1 MRVDLEL
8 RWKRW
13 SAVPLAVLIAGVAT
27 ACGSPLLP
35 GLPGADRR
43 CADLVAHAL
52 TSRNTVVEGAFSCMT
67 ADERNF
73 WHRWAI
79 SRDDQLPDVVRNHG
93 LTSAGMV
100 DGYSPMDSWSSAR
113 FEGDLEA
120 NQHLYLVRADDGRA
134 ARALLLVAT
143 DTVGRVDSF
152 ALTAYDIG
160 R

>member
-1 MRVDLEL
+1 MRVDLER
-8 RWKRW
+8 RWKWW
-13 SAVPLAVLIAGVAT
+13 SAVPLALLIAGVAA
-27 ACGSPLLP
+27 ACGGPLP

-43 CADLVAHAL
+43 CADLFAQAL
-52 TSRNTVVEGAFSCMT
+52 TSRDRVVEGAFSCMT

-113 FEGDLEA
+113 FEGDLEP
-120 NQHLYLVRADDGRA
+120 NRHLYLVRSRDDHG
-134 ARALLLVAT
+134 ARALLVVAT
-143 DTVGRVDSF
+143 DGVGRVNSF
-152 ALTAYDIG
+152 ALESYDL
-160 R
+160 